1 MARKTHILVVDDE
14 KVVRESLC
22 EWFTEDGYV
31 VDTAADGAEALR
43 KVDEDTWDILLV
55 DIKMP
60 GMDGLELQR
69 RVKRADP
76 NAIVII
82 ITAYATVDTAVQALK
97 QGAYDYITKPID
109 PDDLARVIGKA
120 AERQQLVRENE
131 ELKQTL
137 ESVAGAEMAEI
148 IGESRPMKKVREMI
162 STVAETDAT
171 VLIAGESGT
180 GKELVARA
188 IHRASRRRHMPLV
201 TVNCAG
207 LPEGLVESELFGHEK
222 GAFTGASYR
231 RKGKFELADGGTV
244 FFDEI
249 GDISP
254 KTQIDL
260 LRVLEEK
267 TVTRIG
273 GDRPTPVDFRVI
285 AASHRDLVK
294 AVEEE
299 TFRLDLFYR
308 LNVFTIELP
317 ALRERPEDIP
327 LLAHFFLERMAMAMG
342 RVACRFAP
350 EAINRLREYDWPGNV
365 RELENAIERAVVLEH
380 GEVIQAAS
388 LPLQGPGA
396 ASRAEDPIP
405 LSEVEKRH
413 IQSVLDQMDG
423 NISKAARFLEVD
435 RVTLYNKIRKY
446 GLRRPRD

>member
-1 MARKTHILVVDDE
+1 MARKIHILIVDDE

-22 EWFTEDGYV
+22 EWFTEDGYE

-43 KVDEDTWDILLV
+43 KIDESTWDILLV

-60 GMDGLELQR
+60 GMDGLEVQR
-69 RVKRADP
+69 RVKQADP
-76 NAIVII
+76 AAIVII
-82 ITAYATVDTAVQALK
+82 ITAYATVDTAVEALK

-109 PDDLARVIGKA
+109 PDDLARVIAKA
-120 AERQQLVRENE
+120 ADRQQLVRENE

-137 ESVAGAEMAEI
+137 ESVAGADMAEI
-148 IGESRPMKKVREMI
+148 IGESRSMASVREMI

-171 VLIAGESGT
+171 VLITGESGT

-188 IHRASRRRHMPLV
+188 IHRASPRRHMPLV

-222 GAFTGASYR
+222 GSFTGASYR
-231 RKGKFELADGGTV
+231 RKGKFELADGGTM

-260 LRVLEEK
+260 LRALEEK
-267 TVTRIG
+267 TITRIG
-273 GDRPTPVDFRVI
+273 GDRPLPIDFRII
-285 AASHRDLVK
+285 AATHRDLVK
-294 AVEEE
+294 AVEDES
-299 TFRLDLFYR
+299 FRLDLFYR

-317 ALRERPEDIP
+317 PLRERADDVS
-327 LLAHFFLERMAMAMG
+327 LLAHYFLERMAMAMG
-342 RVACRFAP
+342 RVACRFTP
-350 EAINRLREYDWPGNV
+350 EALKRLHDYDWPGNV
-365 RELENAIERAVVLEH
+365 RELENAIERAVVLER
-380 GEVIQAAS
+380 GEVIQADS
-388 LPLQGPGA
+388 LPLLGPDA
-396 ASRAEDPIP
+396 TPPDDPVP
-405 LSEVEKRH
+405 LSEVERTH

-423 NISKAARFLEVD
+423 NISKAARFLEID

-446 GLRRPRD
+446 GLRRARD

>member
-14 KVVRESLC
+14 KVVRESLRD
-22 EWFTEDGYV
+22 WFREDGYE

-43 KVDEDTWDILLV
+43 KIDEDTWDILLV

-60 GMDGLELQR
+60 GMDGLEVQR

-76 NAIVII
+76 AAIVII

-97 QGAYDYITKPID
+97 EGAYDYITKPID
-109 PDDLARVIGKA
+109 PDDLASVIGKA

-137 ESVAGAEMAEI
+137 ESVSGASMAEI
-148 IGESRPMKKVREMI
+148 IGESPSMKKVREMI
-162 STVAETDAT
+162 NTVAETDAT
-171 VLIAGESGT
+171 VLVTGESGT

-188 IHRASRRRHMPLV
+188 IHRASTRRHMPLV

-231 RKGKFELADGGTV
+231 RKGKFELADGGTL
-244 FFDEI
+244 FLDEI

-267 TVTRIG
+267 TITRIG
-273 GDRPTPVDFRVI
+273 GGRPIPVDFRVI
-285 AASHRDLVK
+285 AATHRDLPK
-294 AVEEE
+294 AVEAA
-299 TFRLDLFYR
+299 TFRLDLLYR

-317 ALRERPEDIP
+317 SLRARPDDIA
-327 LLAHFFLERMAMAMG
+327 LLAHYFLERMAMAMG
-342 RVACRFAP
+342 RLACRFSP
-350 EAINRLREYDWPGNV
+350 EAMAQLKEYDWPGNV
-365 RELENAIERAVVLEH
+365 RELENAIERAVVVEH
-380 GEVIQAAS
+380 GEVVQADS
-388 LPLQGPGA
+388 LPLQDPGA
-396 ASRAEDPIP
+396 VEAEDPIP

-413 IQSVLDQMDG
+413 IQSVLDQMGG
-423 NISKAARFLEVD
+423 NISKAARFLEID

-446 GLRRPRD
+446 GLRRARN